1 MQQQRDSSKEL
12 NTLKENRK
20 TIIYMYSLL
29 LLSFFLSNF
38 YRISTS
44 VVLPDLA
51 LQWGISA
58 TATGVISGIFFYAYA
73 FAQPFC
79 GLLND
84 TYGPIKI
91 AFWGMALSAVGT
103 MMMSLAASAELF
115 AIGRLFTGLGLA
127 PMLSG
132 ALVLQS
138 NCFPVAKYA
147 LLTGITYTVGNI
159 GTIVSVAP
167 LNWLVNQYSFRF
179 VFLGLA
185 LLCILIALL
194 LFLKIKYYRQN
205 YIIKQKPR
213 EESFL
218 HQLFSAFRYV
228 FQSRQL
234 KTMLLLWMVICGTI
248 MSFQGLWAVQWFKV
262 AFQVPFSQ
270 ASFWATLIGIGV
282 ATGNFLGGQIS
293 RLIPSRRKI
302 IIFFSLSFAILWL
315 SEWILLRY
323 HLSLPLV
330 GTVGLLLGIC
340 AGVEYT
346 QLTAGLNEI
355 APLGNG
361 GVIFGVINCLVFI
374 SVAFFQ
380 FISGFL
386 VDAFSGVQGGSSL
399 GFSKTYV
406 VIITIV
412 LLSQL
417 SLPFLKKFKS
427 EK

>member
-1 MQQQRDSSKEL
+1 MQQQMHSLNEL
-12 NTLKENRK
+12 NTLKENSN
-20 TIIYMYSLL
+20 TIYMYILL
-29 LLSFFLSNF
+29 IISFFLSNF

-58 TATGVISGIFFYAYA
+58 TATGVISAIFFYAYA

-84 TYGPIKI
+84 THGPIKI
-91 AFWGMALSAVGT
+91 AFWGMALTAVGT
-103 MMMSLAASAELF
+103 MMMSLAPSAVLF
-115 AIGRLFTGLGLA
+115 AIGRLFSGLGLA

-138 NCFPVAKYA
+138 NCFHRAKYA
-147 LLTGITYTVGNI
+147 TFTGITYTVGNI
-159 GTIVSVAP
+159 GAIVSVAP
-167 LNWLVNQYSFRF
+167 LNWLVNQYSFRS

-185 LLCILIALL
+185 LLCILIAML
-194 LFLKIKYYRQN
+194 LFFKIKNYSKN
-205 YIIKQKPR
+205 YIIKQKCR
-213 EESFL
+213 EGSFL
-218 HQLFSAFRYV
+218 HQLCSAFRHV

-262 AFQVPFSQ
+262 AFHVPFNN

-302 IIFFSLSFAILWL
+302 IIFFSLSFAVLWL
-315 SEWILLRY
+315 LEWSLLRY
-323 HLSLPLV
+323 HWSLPLV
-330 GTVGLLLGIC
+330 GIVGLLLGIC

-346 QLTAGLNEI
+346 QLTAGLNEL
-355 APLGNG
+355 APRGNG
-361 GVIFGVINCLVFI
+361 GGIFGVINCLVFI

-380 FISGFL
+380 FVSGLL
-386 VDAFSGVQGGSSL
+386 VDAFSGQPGVSPV
-399 GFSKTYV
+399 GFSNTYAI
-406 VIITIV
+406 IITIV

-417 SLPFLKKFKS
+417 SLPFLKKFNS

>member
-1 MQQQRDSSKEL
+1 MQQQRDSSNEL
-12 NTLKENRK
+12 NTLKENSN
-20 TIIYMYSLL
+20 TIYMYILL
-29 LLSFFLSNF
+29 LISFFLSNF

-84 TYGPIKI
+84 THGPIKI
-91 AFWGMALSAVGT
+91 AFWGMAMSAVGT
-103 MMMSLAASAELF
+103 MMMSLASSAELF

-138 NCFPVAKYA
+138 NCFPIAKYA
-147 LLTGITYTVGNI
+147 MLTGITYTIGNT
-159 GTIVSVAP
+159 GAIVSVAP
-167 LNWLVNQYSFRF
+167 LNWLVNQYSFRL
-179 VFLGLA
+179 VFIGLA
-185 LLCILIALL
+185 LFCILIAML
-194 LFLKIKYYRQN
+194 LFFKIKNYRQN
-205 YIIKQKPR
+205 YIIKQKHR

-218 HQLFSAFRYV
+218 HQLFIAFRHV
-228 FQSRQL
+228 FKSGQL
-234 KTMLLLWMVICGTI
+234 KTMLFLWMVICGTI

-262 AFQVPFSQ
+262 VFHVPFNS

-282 ATGNFLGGQIS
+282 ATGNFIGGQIS

-302 IIFFSLSFAILWL
+302 IIFFSLSFAVLWILV
-315 SEWILLRY
+315 WILLRY
-323 HLSLPLV
+323 PWSLPLV
-330 GTVGLLLGIC
+330 GIAGLLLGVC

-346 QLTAGLNEI
+346 QLTAGLNEL
-355 APLGNG
+355 APPGNG

-380 FISGFL
+380 FISGL
-386 VDAFSGVQGGSSL
+386 LIDTFSGQQGGSPM
-399 GFSKTYV
+399 GFSNTYAM
-406 VIITIV
+406 IIIIV

-417 SLPFLKKFKS
+417 SLPFLKRFNS